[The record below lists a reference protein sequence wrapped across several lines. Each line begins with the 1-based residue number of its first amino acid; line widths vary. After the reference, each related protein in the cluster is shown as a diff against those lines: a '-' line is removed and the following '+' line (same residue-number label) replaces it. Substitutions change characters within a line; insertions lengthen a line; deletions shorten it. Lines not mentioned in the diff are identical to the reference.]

1 VEQLPDQVQFS
12 EGWYE
17 PVRVHH
23 LRLERVVESEHQK
36 VLAQTSMELLA
47 LEPEALVHS
56 EPADLP

>member
-1 VEQLPDQVQFS
+1 
-12 EGWYE
+12 
-17 PVRVHH
+17 VRVHH

-47 LEPEALVHS
+47 RVPEARVHS